1 MARENTL
8 KQVDFSAV
16 IEVLGQTVTFVKVA
30 KTIDIPIG
38 KMKHMEVDGKE
49 ILIANVEGKFYA
61 IGDRCPHMNAMLSKG
76 TLNNTIVTC
85 PRHFSSFDVKTG
97 KAISGHTQDLPV
109 YEVKVDGDDL
119 LIDS

>member
-1 MARENTL
+1 MARENTA
-8 KQVDFSAV
+8 KQVDFSPI
-16 IEVLGQTVTFVKVA
+16 IETLGQIVPFVKVA
-30 KTIDIPIG
+30 KTNDIPLD
-38 KMKHMEVDGKE
+38 KMIHVEVDGKE
-49 ILIANVEGKFYA
+49 ILIANVKGKFYA

-119 LIDS
+119 LINS